1 MDNESGQSIE
11 NEEDDSDAQTPAS
24 HVPKFEGRSRT
35 TNAIDDLSIGS
46 TANTASTLRS
56 RFIGDAAP
64 TSIATGTTY
73 SVASKS
79 SNGKRQTETRENILI
94 SDRVERE
101 KLTEDLLDLTKQ
113 LKGAQKNLHEGL
125 AGERKDLHL
134 TAQGL
139 DKNVDEMDAAGKR
152 MGTLRR
158 MTEGKGWFGRMMLY
172 AYIAGLWL
180 LALII
185 VFVLPKLR
193 F

>member
-1 MDNESGQSIE
+1 
-11 NEEDDSDAQTPAS
+11 
-24 HVPKFEGRSRT
+24 
-35 TNAIDDLSIGS
+35 
-46 TANTASTLRS
+46 
-56 RFIGDAAP
+56 
-64 TSIATGTTY
+64 
-73 SVASKS
+73 
-79 SNGKRQTETRENILI
+79 
-94 SDRVERE
+94 VERE

-125 AGERKDLHL
+125 AGERKDLRL